1 MRLERLLSAIEVQ
14 TFHGSPGAEI
24 KGIAYDS
31 RAVKPG
37 FLFVALRGQRLDGHD
52 YVKEAIQ
59 NGAVSLVQEYDRGGK
74 GIDAEVTT
82 IKVKDSRAALS
93 MLATTFYDRPFEGM
107 NLIGITGTNG
117 KTTTSYLLESILLAA
132 GGRPG
137 VIGTINYRV
146 SGHTWEAP
154 VTTPESL
161 DLMRMLRQ
169 MADADV
175 TDVVVEVSSHA
186 LDLGRV
192 RDCPFRVAILTNISR
207 DHLDYHVSMEE
218 YVEAKGRLF
227 KDLGKMGGHELTTAV
242 INADDPRGK
251 EFAALTDARVVTYGL
266 KTDCDVSAEGLQLRR
281 TGLSAQ
287 LITPAGKIGIRSPL
301 IGDFNIYN
309 ILAASA
315 AALCMDISLG
325 DIASGIERLKG
336 VPGRLELVKNKRSL
350 AIVVDYAHTPDAL
363 LKALGA
369 VRSLVK
375 GRLITIFGCGGDRDK
390 GKRRE
395 MGHVATQLS
404 DLIFIT
410 SDNPRTE
417 DPAVI
422 ISQIE
427 EGVREA
433 GAKKVVDLFRDQVG
447 RPGYVVELD
456 RGNAIRRAV
465 EIAHEGDLILIA
477 GKGHEDYQ
485 IIGKDRRDFDDR
497 KVAADA
503 ASVGN

>member
-1 MRLERLLSAIEVQ
+1 
-14 TFHGSPGAEI
+14 
-24 KGIAYDS
+24 
-31 RAVKPG
+31 
-37 FLFVALRGQRLDGHD
+37 
-52 YVKEAIQ
+52 
-59 NGAVSLVQEYDRGGK
+59 
-74 GIDAEVTT
+74 
-82 IKVKDSRAALS
+82 
-93 MLATTFYDRPFEGM
+93 
-107 NLIGITGTNG
+107 
-117 KTTTSYLLESILLAA
+117 
-132 GGRPG
+132 
-137 VIGTINYRV
+137 
-146 SGHTWEAP
+146 
-154 VTTPESL
+154 
-161 DLMRMLRQ
+161 
-169 MADADV
+169 
-175 TDVVVEVSSHA
+175 
-186 LDLGRV
+186 
-192 RDCPFRVAILTNISR
+192 CPFRVAILTNISR
-207 DHLDYHVSMEE
+207 DHLDYHGSMEE
-218 YVEAKGRLF
+218 YAEAKGHLF
-227 KDLGKMGGHELTTAV
+227 QDLGKRVGHELTTAV

-266 KTDCDVSAEGLQLRR
+266 KTGCDVSAEGLQLGR

-287 LITPAGKIGIRSPL
+287 LITPAGETGIRSPL

-315 AALCMDISLG
+315 AALCIDISLG
-325 DIASGIERLKG
+325 AIASGIGRLKG

-375 GRLITIFGCGGDRDK
+375 GRLITVFGCGGDRDK
-390 GKRRE
+390 GKRQE
-395 MGHVATQLS
+395 MGRVVTQLS

-427 EGVREA
+427 EGVRKA
-433 GAKKVVDLFRDQVG
+433 GAKKVVELSRDQAE

-465 EIAHEGDLILIA
+465 EIAYEGDLILIA

-503 ASVGN
+503 ASGDI